1 MGGARCI
8 GISDMWEGVKDW
20 WDDMVF
26 ERSGD
31 TTVDSEVIVC
41 DRPGGGA
48 APKIFEKAA
57 SLWYDDAYP
66 WLLGL

>member
-1 MGGARCI
+1 
-8 GISDMWEGVKDW
+8 
-20 WDDMVF
+20 MVF

>member
-1 MGGARCI
+1 MGGARCADTS
-8 GISDMWEGVKDW
+8 GIWDGVKDC
-20 WDDMVF
+20 WDDMEF

-41 DRPGGGA
+41 DRPGGRA

-57 SLWYDDAYP
+57 SLWYDDA
-66 WLLGL
+66 